1 MDGSF
6 RVDVGYQINLGFY
19 RDFQSQDALAIVKFS
34 NISEDIYKN
43 CEFALFVIVCV
54 IQAILM
60 NENYTKYIIVMRAV
74 FIVITAIAIILFT
87 VRVKYFVSNIIIF

>member
-1 MDGSF
+1 
-6 RVDVGYQINLGFY
+6 
-19 RDFQSQDALAIVKFS
+19 
-34 NISEDIYKN
+34 
-43 CEFALFVIVCV
+43 
-54 IQAILM
+54 M